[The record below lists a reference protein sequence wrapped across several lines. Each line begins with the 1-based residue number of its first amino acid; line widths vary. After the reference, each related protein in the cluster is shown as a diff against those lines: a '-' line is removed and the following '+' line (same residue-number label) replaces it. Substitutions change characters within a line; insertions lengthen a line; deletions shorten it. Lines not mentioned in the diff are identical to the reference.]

1 MIGGPSGDS
10 MTYSNVE
17 SQAQAFLTFSLLP
30 WLRLIEQ
37 AFSANADLSPAS
49 VYVEF
54 LLDGF
59 LRADSATRASVYT
72 AALSP
77 QTGWMES
84 RRGPPA
90 GRPPGRGRGGRARAA
105 AAGRAPAGGGDDER
119 RNTRWL
125 ASVPGE
131 VEERTATVEVAD
143 KRVRGLI
150 PYGVESRDLGGWTEI
165 IEPAAFRNAR
175 LEELRAVVDH
185 RGVPLGRYP
194 GTLDVEDR
202 DDGLHWSLD
211 PPRSRQDVI
220 EAIER
225 GDMRAGSWRMVVG
238 RDEWRGDTRH
248 VHEIAEL
255 RDVTI
260 VGAEEP
266 AYGDAATVEYRT
278 HNGGSSAREEADMAS
293 QNEQD
298 GAAENRSAENEKESG
313 ETTTSTMASTG
324 TATDSITVSPPQ
336 ATTSLGLRVEDRV
349 QGTPMGLA
357 DAFRSRGWPGERAT
371 LEWPEYEAQSRI
383 TRNVTVDF
391 RTLAVSG
398 SVDDVNRVERE
409 SGPYGFDQRYAWPA
423 FPRVAVGSDATSVEY
438 WQQQTRSLA
447 SAANVVRAIDAVSAK
462 PETSSGVNV
471 VSASLK
477 QVASVETA
485 IPNVHLLQPAF
496 RTVIEQDLRYA
507 LDGGLDK
514 LVFDAIA
521 VSGFQA
527 PGSDNLLVSI
537 RKAITTIRGR
547 AIRRTHWS

>member
-1 MIGGPSGDS
+1 
-10 MTYSNVE
+10 
-17 SQAQAFLTFSLLP
+17 
-30 WLRLIEQ
+30 
-37 AFSANADLSPAS
+37 
-49 VYVEF
+49 
-54 LLDGF
+54 
-59 LRADSATRASVYT
+59 
-72 AALSP
+72 
-77 QTGWMES
+77 
-84 RRGPPA
+84 
-90 GRPPGRGRGGRARAA
+90 
-105 AAGRAPAGGGDDER
+105 
-119 RNTRWL
+119 
-125 ASVPGE
+125 
-131 VEERTATVEVAD
+131 
-143 KRVRGLI
+143 
-150 PYGVESRDLGGWTEI
+150 
-165 IEPAAFRNAR
+165 
-175 LEELRAVVDH
+175 
-185 RGVPLGRYP
+185 
-194 GTLDVEDR
+194 
-202 DDGLHWSLD
+202 
-211 PPRSRQDVI
+211 
-220 EAIER
+220 
-225 GDMRAGSWRMVVG
+225 
-238 RDEWRGDTRH
+238 
-248 VHEIAEL
+248 
-255 RDVTI
+255 
-260 VGAEEP
+260 
-266 AYGDAATVEYRT
+266 
-278 HNGGSSAREEADMAS
+278 
-293 QNEQD
+293 
-298 GAAENRSAENEKESG
+298 
-313 ETTTSTMASTG
+313 MASTG

-371 LEWPEYEAQSRI
+371 LEWPKYEAQSRI

-391 RTLAVSG
+391 QTLAVSG

-514 LVFDAIA
+514 LVLDAIA

-537 RKAITTIRGR
+537 RKAITTIQGSGYSPDTLVLNSGGSRV
-547 AIRRTHWS
+547 ARRHGQRDQRRQR